1 MKIFKKKYKKSLD
14 VIDTLLYNIAIER
27 DLKKEG

>member
-1 MKIFKKKYKKSLD
+1 MKIFLKKYKKLLD

-27 DLKKEG
+27 DLKKED